1 MSRTPPTPRIPPLPA
16 LDYAGLF
23 SDPGMFDSSE
33 TLTRAGFTLVKRR
46 SSDEK
51 IMVTS
56 HPSVPGYLFK
66 KFGRRVGRSAQRE
79 NYRARVRGA
88 DEIRSLIAKHRLDR
102 LVVVHKW
109 IYELPPP
116 FSDRKRCPELLVV
129 ERLDLLSK
137 KASSQRYRAID
148 PLTLEQLCRVLHTFS
163 GLDAAIHNLRF
174 TTSGQ
179 VAFFDTESWNRRSRP
194 FDQVFKYLGRE
205 LTRESMKI
213 AERTFDRLDDE

>member
-1 MSRTPPTPRIPPLPA
+1 MSKTPPLPA

-23 SDPGMFDSSE
+23 SDPRMFDSSE

-46 SSDEK
+46 SSDES
-51 IMVTS
+51 IMVVS
-56 HPSVPGYLFK
+56 HPSVPSYLFK
-66 KFGRRVGRSAQRE
+66 KFGRCVDRGAQRE

-88 DEIRSLIAKHRLDR
+88 DEIRSLIAEYRLDR

-116 FSDRKRCPELLVV
+116 FREHKRCPELLVV

-137 KASSQRYRAID
+137 KASNKRYRAID
-148 PLTLEQLCRVLHTFS
+148 PVTLVQLCRVLHAFS

-179 VAFFDTESWNRRSRP
+179 VAFFDTESWDRSPRP
-194 FDQVFKYLGRE
+194 FDRVFKYLRE
-205 LTRESMKI
+205 QLTRKSMKI